1 MKVSKISKK
10 KKKEKRTRRIFSIR
24 ILHGMSRFDIIF
36 SNYTMRLV
44 FVIFVPINPL
54 LFLSLSPKHTMNH
67 SAAHEAA
74 MADRE
79 FEVLNRIAVYRGT
92 AKKIRPSENLN

>member
-1 MKVSKISKK
+1 
-10 KKKEKRTRRIFSIR
+10 
-24 ILHGMSRFDIIF
+24 
-36 SNYTMRLV
+36 MRLV

-79 FEVLNRIAVYRGT
+79 FEVLNRIAVYRGA
-92 AKKIRPSENLN
+92 AKKIRPSENLNWMGRRDAIRKFTVMEVDRNLIHRW